1 MVKCVRNAFQRK
13 LMKKADQ
20 RLLKDKQVAP
30 QEHKKCADIAFP
42 IINLKR
48 PL

>member
-1 MVKCVRNAFQRK
+1 MRAECFAAEIDE
-13 LMKKADQ
+13 KADQ
-20 RLLKDKQVAP
+20 RLLKDKQVVP
-30 QEHKKCADIAFP
+30 QKHKKCADIAFP